1 MANWQGAI
9 LTNKGRA
16 LQAKVEGGLCQL
28 ALTKLKTGDGTLA
41 PGQTLEA
48 LTDLVSPKQ
57 NIAISAVVVD
67 ENQPGVVYVK
77 GILSNASLTTGY
89 LVKELGLFAT
99 DPDDGEILYAVT
111 VDSNPDY
118 LQGNTSATVITEAL
132 KLAIAVSNTSD
143 VTATL
148 DPEGLLTVED
158 MDIHN
163 ADPNAHNGILQKV
176 STLLTDVV
184 AKLASNAT
192 ISISSLNTNSV
203 FYRLLS
209 YALTAAGVQY
219 NFQNSN
225 AWYICLGSLFGG
237 LIILGGTCS
246 GTTSNTTTVSGVFES
261 PQNMVNYPLAFTT
274 HKYLIIGSGEDNA
287 SCSGAQE
294 QMIIIPTASLTSFR
308 LVTSARAQN
317 KAITGCWIAL
327 GS

>member
-1 MANWQGAI
+1 MDNWQGAI

-89 LVKELGLFAT
+89 MVKELGLFAT

-118 LQGNTSATVITEAL
+118 LQDNTSATVITEAL

-163 ADPNAHNGILQKV
+163 ADPDAHDGILEKV
-176 STLLTDVV
+176 SELLGDIVTH
-184 AKLASNAT
+184 LASSAA

-203 FYRLLS
+203 FYRLLQ

-219 NFQNSN
+219 NFTNSN

-237 LIILGGTCS
+237 LIIQGGISTK
-246 GTTSNTTTVSGVFES
+246 GHVTF
-261 PQNMVNYPLAFTT
+261 PIAFTT
-274 HKYLIIGSGEDNA
+274 SWKMAMSHDGQTAMVPRFWNKVKTGFDFTVYWLSGDEANA
-287 SCSGAQE
+287 GADSQ
-294 QMIIIPTASLTSFR
+294 
-308 LVTSARAQN
+308 
-317 KAITGCWIAL
+317 WIAIGL
-327 GS
+327 

>member
-9 LTNKGRA
+9 LTNKGRS

-57 NIAISAVVVD
+57 NIGISAIVVD
-67 ENQPGVVYVK
+67 EDQPGVVYVK
-77 GILSNASLTTGY
+77 GILSNAELTTGY

-118 LQGNTSATVITEAL
+118 LQDNTSATVITEAL

-143 VTATL
+143 VVATL

-163 ADPNAHNGILQKV
+163 EDEDAHDGILQKV
-176 STLLTDVV
+176 STLLADVV
-184 AKLASNAT
+184 SHLASSAA

-203 FYRLLS
+203 FYRLLQ

-219 NFQNSN
+219 NFTNSS
-225 AWYICLGSLFGG
+225 AWYICLGALFGG
-237 LIILGGTCS
+237 LIIQGGFEVSVPKESSVVISLPISLNKVFGGSDAFTS
-246 GTTSNTTTVSGVFES
+246 ILADGFAYPYIATKATTSSVTIQSFYKNSG
-261 PQNMVNYPLAFTT
+261 
-274 HKYLIIGSGEDNA
+274 IGAN
-287 SCSGAQE
+287 
-294 QMIIIPTASLTSFR
+294 
-308 LVTSARAQN
+308 
-317 KAITGCWIAL
+317 WIVI
-327 GS
+327 GK

>member
-9 LTNKGRA
+9 LTDAGRA

-41 PGQTLEA
+41 PGQTLEE

-57 NIAISAVVVD
+57 NVSISAIVLD
-67 ENQPGVVYVK
+67 SDQPGLVYVK
-77 GILSNASLTTGY
+77 GILTNVGLVTGY

-111 VDSNPDY
+111 IDPNPDY
-118 LQGNTSATVITEAL
+118 LQDQNSATVISEAI
-132 KLAIAVSNTSD
+132 KLAIAVSNASD

-148 DPEGLLTVED
+148 DPDGLLTVED

-163 ADPNAHNGILQKV
+163 DDPDAHDGILEKV
-176 STLLTDVV
+176 ADLLGDIVTH
-184 AKLASNAT
+184 LASNAA
-192 ISISSLNTNSV
+192 ISISSLNTSSV

-219 NFQNSN
+219 NFTNSN

-237 LIILGGTCS
+237 LIIQGGEQMFP
-246 GTTSNTTTVSGVFES
+246 GNTKYKDFSFPIEF
-261 PQNMVNYPLAFTT
+261 PNM
-274 HKYLIIGSGEDNA
+274 LIQGLLCDNA
-287 SCSGAQE
+287 GGEA
-294 QMIIIPTASLTSFR
+294 TSMPND
-308 LVTSARAQN
+308 VSVSIAKDKSSKTGMRAL
-317 KAITGCWIAL
+317 AYRGDVYYFYWLAVGI
-327 GS
+327 

>member
-9 LTNKGRA
+9 LTNKGRS

-57 NIAISAVVVD
+57 NIGISAVVVD
-67 ENQPGVVYVK
+67 EDQPGVVYVK
-77 GILSNASLTTGY
+77 GILSNAELTTGY

-118 LQGNTSATVITEAL
+118 LQDNTSATVITEAL

-143 VTATL
+143 VVATL

-163 ADPNAHNGILQKV
+163 ADEDAHDGILEKV
-176 STLLTDVV
+176 SELLGDIVTH
-184 AKLASNAT
+184 LASSAA

-203 FYRLLS
+203 FYRLLG

-237 LIILGGTCS
+237 LIIQGEELGML
-246 GTTSNTTTVSGVFES
+246 TTPICLCPS
-261 PQNMVNYPLAFTT
+261 
-274 HKYLIIGSGEDNA
+274 
-287 SCSGAQE
+287 
-294 QMIIIPTASLTSFR
+294 R
-308 LVTSARAQN
+308 
-317 KAITGCWIAL
+317 
-327 GS
+327 

>member
-9 LTNKGRA
+9 LTNKGRS

-57 NIAISAVVVD
+57 NIGISAIVVD
-67 ENQPGVVYVK
+67 EDQPGVVYVK
-77 GILSNASLTTGY
+77 GILSNAELTTGY

-118 LQGNTSATVITEAL
+118 LQDNTSATVITEAL

-143 VTATL
+143 VVATL

-163 ADPNAHNGILQKV
+163 ADEDAHDGILEKV
-176 STLLTDVV
+176 SELLGDIVTH
-184 AKLASNAT
+184 LASSAA

-203 FYRLLS
+203 FYRLLQ
-209 YALTAAGVQY
+209 YALNAAGVQY
-219 NFQNSN
+219 NFTNSS
-225 AWYICLGSLFGG
+225 AWYICLGALFGG
-237 LIILGGTCS
+237 LIIQGGYSAGGQTS
-246 GTTSNTTTVSGVFES
+246 GSVSYPITGTSNWSVPLATSGYNGRTVVVSSGNSISFEYTTTGGALNFRWA
-261 PQNMVNYPLAFTT
+261 AFMT
-274 HKYLIIGSGEDNA
+274 
-287 SCSGAQE
+287 
-294 QMIIIPTASLTSFR
+294 
-308 LVTSARAQN
+308 
-317 KAITGCWIAL
+317 
-327 GS
+327 

>member
-9 LTNKGRA
+9 LTNEGRS

-57 NIAISAVVVD
+57 NIGISAIVVD
-67 ENQPGVVYVK
+67 EDQPGVVYVK
-77 GILSNASLTTGY
+77 GILSNAELTTGY

-118 LQGNTSATVITEAL
+118 LQDNTSATVITEAL

-143 VTATL
+143 VVATL

-163 ADPNAHNGILQKV
+163 ADEDAHDGILQKV
-176 STLLTDVV
+176 STLLADVV
-184 AKLASNAT
+184 THLASSAA

-203 FYRLLS
+203 FYRLLQ
-209 YALTAAGVQY
+209 YALNAAGVQY
-219 NFQNSN
+219 NFTNSS
-225 AWYICLGSLFGG
+225 AWYICLGALFGG
-237 LIILGGTCS
+237 LIIQGGLANGSSS
-246 GTTSNTTTVSGVFES
+246 GEGTNYFPVAFNNAPESVVATAGSVTSTTSPINIQVYSITETKFAFELSVGGNWSSGGCR
-261 PQNMVNYPLAFTT
+261 YIA
-274 HKYLIIGSGEDNA
+274 IG
-287 SCSGAQE
+287 
-294 QMIIIPTASLTSFR
+294 I
-308 LVTSARAQN
+308 
-317 KAITGCWIAL
+317 
-327 GS
+327 

>member
-9 LTNKGRA
+9 LTNKGRS

-57 NIAISAVVVD
+57 NIGISAVVVD
-67 ENQPGVVYVK
+67 EDQPGVVYVK

-118 LQGNTSATVITEAL
+118 LQDNTSATVITEAL

-143 VTATL
+143 VVATL

-163 ADPNAHNGILQKV
+163 ADEDAHDGILQKV
-176 STLLTDVV
+176 STLLADVV
-184 AKLASNAT
+184 THLASSAA

-203 FYRLLS
+203 FYRLLQ

-219 NFQNSN
+219 NFTNSS
-225 AWYICLGSLFGG
+225 AWYICLGALFGG
-237 LIILGGTCS
+237 LIIQGGKESVRASSEKTITLPIALSAFAICQATAADPTA
-246 GTTSNTTTVSGVFES
+246 GATGHPFAAVIATTTTLKIKGYYSSSSLSYFW
-261 PQNMVNYPLAFTT
+261 LAVG
-274 HKYLIIGSGEDNA
+274 H
-287 SCSGAQE
+287 
-294 QMIIIPTASLTSFR
+294 
-308 LVTSARAQN
+308 
-317 KAITGCWIAL
+317 
-327 GS
+327 

>member
-41 PGQTLEA
+41 PGQALEA

-57 NIAISAVVVD
+57 NISISAVVVD
-67 ENQPGVVYVK
+67 EDQPGVVYVK

-89 LVKELGLFAT
+89 MVKELGLFAT

-118 LQGNTSATVITEAL
+118 LQDNTSATVITEAL

-163 ADPNAHNGILQKV
+163 ADEDAHDGILEKV
-176 STLLTDVV
+176 SELLGDIVTH
-184 AKLASNAT
+184 LASSAA

-203 FYRLLS
+203 FYRLLQ

-237 LIILGGTCS
+237 LIIQGGFTGDLTQGAKSIIFPLYFPTDYTVLVAPSRTSVASNSLGVRRNNIHEKIDVYGNS
-246 GTTSNTTTVSGVFES
+246 TSQTAGGF
-261 PQNMVNYPLAFTT
+261 YLAV
-274 HKYLIIGSGEDNA
+274 G
-287 SCSGAQE
+287 
-294 QMIIIPTASLTSFR
+294 
-308 LVTSARAQN
+308 
-317 KAITGCWIAL
+317 W
-327 GS
+327 

>member
-9 LTNKGRA
+9 LTNKGRS

-28 ALTKLKTGDGTLA
+28 ALTKLKTGDGTMA

-67 ENQPGVVYVK
+67 EDQPGVVYVK

-118 LQGNTSATVITEAL
+118 LQDNTSATVITEAL

-163 ADPNAHNGILQKV
+163 ADPDAHDGILEKV
-176 STLLTDVV
+176 SELLGDIVTH
-184 AKLASNAT
+184 LASSAA

-203 FYRLLS
+203 FYRLLQ

-219 NFQNSN
+219 NFTNSN

-237 LIILGGTCS
+237 LIIQGGAYLSTLS
-246 GTTSNTTTVSGVFES
+246 TGWTTVTF
-261 PQNMVNYPLAFTT
+261 PIAFTQ
-274 HKYLIIGSGEDNA
+274 GSTPAAVVCHASGGDTKARNANTVNNVSFLTQGE
-287 SCSGAQE
+287 GAN
-294 QMIIIPTASLTSFR
+294 IHY
-308 LVTSARAQN
+308 
-317 KAITGCWIAL
+317 IAV
-327 GS
+327 GH

>member
-9 LTNKGRA
+9 LTNKGRS

-57 NIAISAVVVD
+57 NIGISAIVVD

-77 GILSNASLTTGY
+77 GILSNASLTPGY
-89 LVKELGLFAT
+89 MVKELGLFAT

-118 LQGNTSATVITEAL
+118 LQDNTSATIITEAL

-143 VTATL
+143 VTPTL

-158 MDIHN
+158 MANHN
-163 ADPNAHNGILQKV
+163 AGQDAHDGVLQKV
-176 STLLTDVV
+176 RTLCADIVTH
-184 AKLASNAT
+184 LASSAA
-192 ISISSLNTNSV
+192 ISISELSTDSI

-209 YALTAAGVQY
+209 YSLNAAGVRY
-219 NFQNSN
+219 NFSNSN

-237 LIILGGTCS
+237 LIIQGGTQLCNAATGIRFSFPISFTNSDWKCFAQPVSCDIDNINSYAHVICS
-246 GTTSNTTTVSGVFES
+246 LEKYYTTNVNELGVWCEKNGN
-261 PQNMVNYPLAFTT
+261 QYYPVYFSWLA
-274 HKYLIIGSGEDNA
+274 IG
-287 SCSGAQE
+287 
-294 QMIIIPTASLTSFR
+294 R
-308 LVTSARAQN
+308 
-317 KAITGCWIAL
+317 
-327 GS
+327 

>member
-9 LTNKGRA
+9 LTNKGRS

-57 NIAISAVVVD
+57 NIGISAIVVD
-67 ENQPGVVYVK
+67 EDQPGVVYVK
-77 GILSNASLTTGY
+77 GILSNAELTTGY

-118 LQGNTSATVITEAL
+118 LQDNTSATVITEAL

-143 VTATL
+143 VVATL

-163 ADPNAHNGILQKV
+163 ADEDAHDGILQKV
-176 STLLTDVV
+176 STLLADVV
-184 AKLASNAT
+184 THLASSAA

-203 FYRLLS
+203 FYRLLQ

-219 NFQNSN
+219 NFTNAN
-225 AWYICLGSLFGG
+225 AWYICLGALFGG
-237 LIILGGTCS
+237 LIIQGGS
-246 GTTSNTTTVSGVFES
+246 GTYPANSQIVTIPFTLAFPNAKFTVGIATTLNASTTGNALIVFEPGEGNPETEKVKVRGFLINTTTVSPIPG
-261 PQNMVNYPLAFTT
+261 
-274 HKYLIIGSGEDNA
+274 NA
-287 SCSGAQE
+287 VY
-294 QMIIIPTASLTSFR
+294 TWF
-308 LVTSARAQN
+308 
-317 KAITGCWIAL
+317 AL
-327 GS
+327 GR

>member
-9 LTNKGRA
+9 LTNKGRS

-57 NIAISAVVVD
+57 NIGISAIVVD
-67 ENQPGVVYVK
+67 EDQPGVVYVK

-89 LVKELGLFAT
+89 MVKELGLFAT

-118 LQGNTSATVITEAL
+118 LQDNTSATVITEAL

-143 VTATL
+143 VVATL

-163 ADPNAHNGILQKV
+163 ADEDAHDGILQKV
-176 STLLTDVV
+176 STLLADVV
-184 AKLASNAT
+184 THLASSAA

-203 FYRLLS
+203 FYRLLQ
-209 YALTAAGVQY
+209 YALNAAGVQY
-219 NFQNSN
+219 NFTNSS
-225 AWYICLGSLFGG
+225 AWYICLGALFGG
-237 LIILGGTCS
+237 LIIQGGVGVVIPQAGTKTVTLPIVMNKYICGLCS
-246 GTTSNTTTVSGVFES
+246 IDGVVANLQYNPIILIKGSTTTAELKSF
-261 PQNMVNYPLAFTT
+261 Y
-274 HKYLIIGSGEDNA
+274 
-287 SCSGAQE
+287 
-294 QMIIIPTASLTSFR
+294 TASGMYSSW
-308 LVTSARAQN
+308 VV
-317 KAITGCWIAL
+317 L
-327 GS
+327 GL

>member
-57 NIAISAVVVD
+57 NIGISAIVVD
-67 ENQPGVVYVK
+67 EDQPGVVYVK

-89 LVKELGLFAT
+89 MVKELGLFAT

-118 LQGNTSATVITEAL
+118 LQDNTSATVITEAL

-143 VTATL
+143 VVATL

-163 ADPNAHNGILQKV
+163 ADEDAHDGILQKV
-176 STLLTDVV
+176 STLLADVV
-184 AKLASNAT
+184 THLASSAA

-203 FYRLLS
+203 FYRLLQ

-219 NFQNSN
+219 NFTNSS
-225 AWYICLGSLFGG
+225 AWYICLGALFGG
-237 LIILGGTCS
+237 LIIQGGYDVGGYNVRIPFAITFS
-246 GTTSNTTTVSGVFES
+246 TIPVVVASHRTSGVSYQFCTIKNLTVDS
-261 PQNMVNYPLAFTT
+261 FYNVNSTKDATVENAAADCQYIA
-274 HKYLIIGSGEDNA
+274 IG
-287 SCSGAQE
+287 
-294 QMIIIPTASLTSFR
+294 
-308 LVTSARAQN
+308 
-317 KAITGCWIAL
+317 K
-327 GS
+327 

>member
-9 LTNKGRA
+9 LTNKGRS

-57 NIAISAVVVD
+57 NIGISAIVVD
-67 ENQPGVVYVK
+67 EDQPGVVYVK
-77 GILSNASLTTGY
+77 GILSNAELTTGY

-118 LQGNTSATVITEAL
+118 LQDNTSATVITEAL

-143 VTATL
+143 VVATL

-163 ADPNAHNGILQKV
+163 ADEDAHDGILEKV
-176 STLLTDVV
+176 SELLGDIVTH
-184 AKLASNAT
+184 LASSAA

-203 FYRLLS
+203 FYRLLQ

-219 NFQNSN
+219 NFQNAN
-225 AWYICLGSLFGG
+225 AWYICLGALFGG
-237 LIILGGTCS
+237 LIIQGGT
-246 GTTSNTTTVSGVFES
+246 GYHAQTEIIT
-261 PQNMVNYPLAFTT
+261 YPITFSSSFPAIALGNGD
-274 HKYLIIGSGEDNA
+274 YISVEW
-287 SCSGAQE
+287 
-294 QMIIIPTASLTSFR
+294 SLTSF
-308 LVTSARAQN
+308 
-317 KAITGCWIAL
+317 KAMQKAYADNLYLSWVAIGW
-327 GS
+327 

>member
-57 NIAISAVVVD
+57 NISISAVVVD
-67 ENQPGVVYVK
+67 EDQPGVVYVK

-89 LVKELGLFAT
+89 MVKELGLFAT

-118 LQGNTSATVITEAL
+118 LQDNTSATVITEAL

-143 VTATL
+143 VTAVL

-163 ADPNAHNGILQKV
+163 ADPDAHDGMLEKV
-176 STLLTDVV
+176 SELLGDIVTH
-184 AKLASNAT
+184 LASSAA

-203 FYRLLS
+203 FYRLLQ

-219 NFQNSN
+219 NFTNSN

-237 LIILGGTCS
+237 LIIQGGRTQFITSAYNFSFPVTYTTRSIIMAIRQGNNS
-246 GTTSNTTTVSGVFES
+246 GNNDAGV
-261 PQNMVNYPLAFTT
+261 
-274 HKYLIIGSGEDNA
+274 KYA
-287 SCSGAQE
+287 SCTLLDATIAPYNSASE
-294 QMIIIPTASLTSFR
+294 QYHWLAVGT
-308 LVTSARAQN
+308 
-317 KAITGCWIAL
+317 
-327 GS
+327 

>member
-9 LTNKGRA
+9 LTNKGRS

-57 NIAISAVVVD
+57 NIGISAVVVD
-67 ENQPGVVYVK
+67 EDQPGVVYVK
-77 GILSNASLTTGY
+77 GILSNAELTTGY

-118 LQGNTSATVITEAL
+118 LQGNTSATIITEAL

-143 VTATL
+143 VTPTL

-158 MDIHN
+158 MNIHN
-163 ADPNAHNGILQKV
+163 ADADAHDGILQKV
-176 STLLTDVV
+176 RTLCADIVTH
-184 AKLASNAT
+184 LASNAA
-192 ISISSLNTNSV
+192 ISISELSTDSI

-209 YALTAAGVQY
+209 FALNAAGVRY
-219 NFQNSN
+219 NFTNSS
-225 AWYICLGSLFGG
+225 AWYICLGALFGG
-237 LIILGGTCS
+237 LIIQGGTVPFSGGTSATYTYPVSFSSSVNAFCSVIRLTSNGGQTFTIMRNTKEDCFVYTNNAFS
-246 GTTSNTTTVSGVFES
+246 GT
-261 PQNMVNYPLAFTT
+261 
-274 HKYLIIGSGEDNA
+274 
-287 SCSGAQE
+287 
-294 QMIIIPTASLTSFR
+294 
-308 LVTSARAQN
+308 
-317 KAITGCWIAL
+317 AIVLFAGW
-327 GS
+327 

>member
-9 LTNKGRA
+9 LTNKGRS

-57 NIAISAVVVD
+57 NISISAVVVD
-67 ENQPGVVYVK
+67 EDQPGVVYVK
-77 GILSNASLTTGY
+77 GILSNAELTTGY

-118 LQGNTSATVITEAL
+118 LQDNTSATVITEAL

-143 VTATL
+143 VVATL

-158 MDIHN
+158 MDLHN
-163 ADPNAHNGILQKV
+163 ADEDAHDGILQKV
-176 STLLTDVV
+176 STLLADVV
-184 AKLASNAT
+184 THLASSAA

-203 FYRLLS
+203 FYRLLQ
-209 YALTAAGVQY
+209 YALNAAGVQY
-219 NFQNSN
+219 NFTNSS
-225 AWYICLGSLFGG
+225 AWYICLGALFGG
-237 LIILGGTCS
+237 LIIQGGTQRLS
-246 GTTSNTTTVSGVFES
+246 TTSWTTISLPVAAIPFGAIGIGWTTGAVFG
-261 PQNMVNYPLAFTT
+261 LRCHDDIADAAFYELPYGHPETFS
-274 HKYLIIGSGEDNA
+274 Y
-287 SCSGAQE
+287 
-294 QMIIIPTASLTSFR
+294 
-308 LVTSARAQN
+308 
-317 KAITGCWIAL
+317 IAFCK
-327 GS
+327 

>member
-9 LTNKGRA
+9 LTNKGRS

-57 NIAISAVVVD
+57 NIGISAIVVD
-67 ENQPGVVYVK
+67 EDQPGVVYVK
-77 GILSNASLTTGY
+77 GILSNAELTTGY

-118 LQGNTSATVITEAL
+118 LQDNTSATVITEAL

-143 VTATL
+143 VNPTL
-148 DPEGLLTVED
+148 DPDGLLTVED

-163 ADPNAHNGILQKV
+163 ADSDAHDGILQKV
-176 STLLTDVV
+176 STLLADIVTH
-184 AKLASNAT
+184 LASSAA

-203 FYRLLS
+203 FYRLLQ

-219 NFQNSN
+219 NFTNSS
-225 AWYICLGSLFGG
+225 AWYICLGALFGG
-237 LIILGGTCS
+237 LIIQGGKQNDILFGTQYTVTLPVTVTDTHRTIVSFNGTPAGGKGAAIAINKFGATSFSFTSHNCNGSSDS
-246 GTTSNTTTVSGVFES
+246 GT
-261 PQNMVNYPLAFTT
+261 QNG
-274 HKYLIIGSGEDNA
+274 IWISIG
-287 SCSGAQE
+287 
-294 QMIIIPTASLTSFR
+294 
-308 LVTSARAQN
+308 
-317 KAITGCWIAL
+317 K
-327 GS
+327 